1 MIEAA
6 ICILT
11 VPLSVVVGEE
21 QGKKKTIQSANKAAA
36 SYLLKLFRIH
46 LRVLLSLP
54 KYVLAVSLQSP
65 IDDCS
70 FPN

>member
-36 SYLLKLFRIH
+36 SYLLNKSWIYK
-46 LRVLLSLP
+46 RVRE
-54 KYVLAVSLQSP
+54 
-65 IDDCS
+65 
-70 FPN
+70 F